1 MSGKPAHVGERHEL
15 DGGMSVLVTGI
26 TELVTND
33 PAAGDAS
40 PLGVLRDA
48 ALVIESGRV
57 AWTGLATAAPA
68 ADERRDL
75 GGRAVVPGFV
85 DSHTHLVFAGD
96 RAAEF
101 EARMN
106 GQPYDGGGIASTVA
120 ATRAAADGTLRSLLA
135 GRIAEARAQGT
146 TTVEVKSGYGLTAE
160 DEARALRLAGEVT
173 AETTYL
179 GGHVVP
185 PGADRD
191 AYVAAVAGPM
201 LAACA
206 PLARWIDVFCEPASA
221 HAFDGDEARAI
232 LTAGQRAGLGL
243 RVHGN
248 QLSAGPGVRLAVE
261 LGAAS
266 VDHCT
271 HLTSADVDALAAGST
286 VATLLP
292 GVEFATRSP
301 YPDARR
307 LLGAGVTV
315 ALATDCNPGSCYT
328 SSMPFVIALAVR
340 ELRMTPAEALW
351 AATAGAAR
359 ALRRDDIGVLSPGHP
374 ADLAVLDAPSH
385 VHLAYRPGVPLAR
398 AFTA

>member
-1 MSGKPAHVGERHEL
+1 
-15 DGGMSVLVTGI
+15 MSVLVTGI
-26 TELVTND
+26 AELVTND
-33 PAAGDAS
+33 PAAGDGS
-40 PLGVLRDA
+40 PLGIVRDA
-48 ALVIESGRV
+48 ALVIEGDRV
-57 AWTGLATAAPA
+57 AWVGAGARAPA
-68 ADERRDL
+68 ADERRHL

-106 GQPYDGGGIASTVA
+106 GQRYDGGGIASTVA
-120 ATRAAADGTLRSLLA
+120 ATRAAGDDTLRSLLA
-135 GRIAEARAQGT
+135 ARVAEARAQGT
-146 TTVEVKSGYGLTAE
+146 TTVEVKSGYGLTVD
-160 DEARALRLAGEVT
+160 DEARALRLAGAVT
-173 AETTYL
+173 TETTYL

-185 PGADRD
+185 PGADRG

-221 HAFDGDEARAI
+221 HAFDGDESWTI

-271 HLTSADVDALAAGST
+271 HLTSADVDALATGST

-307 LLGAGVTV
+307 LLDAGVTV
-315 ALATDCNPGSCYT
+315 ALASDCNPGSCYT
-328 SSMPFVIALAVR
+328 SSMPFVIAIAVR

-359 ALRRDDIGVLSPGHP
+359 SLRRDDIGVLSPGAR

-398 AFTA
+398 AFRV